1 MVFHGANDEI
11 LIDAHPHIGTNKL
24 PKLIAAIR
32 ETILSAGGEIH
43 FNTKVTDLII
53 ENNIISGVITEGGD
67 RVLKAVI
74 LATGHSARDIFHLL
88 YKKRIAIESN
98 LLRWVL
104 E

>member
-11 LIDAHPHIGTNKL
+11 LIDAHPHIELTKL

-43 FNTKVTDLII
+43 FNNTKNTDLII

-67 RVLKAVI
+67 RV
-74 LATGHSARDIFHLL
+74 R
-88 YKKRIAIESN
+88 
-98 LLRWVL
+98 
-104 E
+104 